1 MPSHIAN
8 DNLTFATLPERFA
21 AAFVDYAII
30 LTIFMLLVSLVA
42 NSTGE
47 IINAKFWHVFAIEWL
62 YFSSQHSSQKRA
74 TLGMRVMKLEII
86 TMNQQQ
92 LQFTTASLRYICS
105 LLSSIILW
113 LGHLMMLTNDL
124 RQTLHDKMA
133 GTLVIKKQNSPT

>member
-1 MPSHIAN
+1 MPSHVAN
-8 DNLTFATLPERFA
+8 NNLIYATLPERFA
-21 AAFVDYAII
+21 AALIDYVII
-30 LTIFMLLVSLVA
+30 FTSFMLLVSLVA
-42 NSTGE
+42 NNSSE
-47 IINAKFWHVFAIEWL
+47 LINVKFWHVFAMEWL

-86 TMNQQQ
+86 TLNEGQ

-105 LLSSIILW
+105 LLSSLILW

-133 GTLVIKKQNSPT
+133 GTLVVKKQDSPT